1 MESLLDIRYP
11 PYTDAKRK
19 KFASMSELK
28 PNFDRE
34 GRSIGWFG
42 WFASLLGVK
51 SVAAVISK

>member
-1 MESLLDIRYP
+1 MLDIRYP